1 MTGKPSP
8 APRLQLPLIAG
19 LLVAVAWVGAANA
32 GQLTAVLGR
41 ADPATVAAMLVV
53 TAFWLVVRFVRWQ
66 YMMRRAGVRIPIR
79 GSAAA
84 YLAGLAGT
92 ATPGYVGEMIR
103 GVFIRRRYGVPLRLT
118 TWVLVAERL
127 MDVVALAMILT
138 ATATDGC
145 CGRGL
150 ALTALLIALLVA
162 LFVALFVAP
171 AWFSSRPDAGWSG
184 SGSGPFVAGVS
195 VLTVVLAMSLVAWVA
210 AGSLVSLA
218 SSALGDRLPLS
229 ASLRVFSL
237 STLAGALSLM
247 PAGIGTTGSILIIQV
262 RELGDSLTDA
272 IAITSLVRL
281 TSVGAALSL
290 GTVFLVRELRSKRS
304 AEQQLSGGTAAEHF
318 DEIAAEYDGQFS
330 SHVWQHLLG
339 SKLAMIES
347 AITPE
352 VGKKAIVLDLGCGLG
367 RQLRE
372 MIRRG
377 YRVTGIDISERL
389 LRFAAEGEVPVTS
402 GDAERLPFAD
412 ETFDVVYT
420 IGVLHHLP
428 GPDAQRAACREV
440 ERVLK
445 PGGRFLVHES
455 NPRNPLFR
463 FYMGYV
469 FPLLKTID
477 EGTEYWIH
485 PRSWKDV
492 SGFALR
498 DLRYFTFL
506 PDFVPRAL
514 MPALVAV
521 ERRLESGPLR
531 SQSVHYLAVLEKV
544 EGRPQS
550 PVNHSITPLIMN
562 SSERMSR
569 FEAGT

>member
-1 MTGKPSP
+1 M
-8 APRLQLPLIAG
+8 AG
-19 LLVAVAWVGAANA
+19 LLVAIAWVVAADA
-32 GQLTAVLGR
+32 RQLTTVLRR
-41 ADPATVAAMLVV
+41 ADPATVAVMLVV

-66 YMMRRAGVRIPIR
+66 YMMRRAGVRIPVR
-79 GSAAA
+79 GSASA

-118 TWVLVAERL
+118 TSVLVAERL
-127 MDVVALAMILT
+127 MDVLALALIL
-138 ATATDGC
+138 AVTATDGC

-150 ALTALLIALLVA
+150 TRSALLVA
-162 LFVALFVAP
+162 LLVALLAVLLAVLLVAS
-171 AWFSSRPDAGWSG
+171 AWFSSRPDVSG
-184 SGSGPFVAGVS
+184 NGKGRPRSVAGVG
-195 VLTVVLAMSLVAWVA
+195 VLTVVLAMSLVAWMA

-262 RELGDSLTDA
+262 RELGDSLTNA

-290 GTVFLVRELRSKRS
+290 GTVFLVRELGSKRR
-304 AEQQLSGGTAAEHF
+304 AEQQLSEGRAAQHF
-318 DEIAAEYDGQFS
+318 DEIAAEYAGQFS
-330 SHVWQHLLG
+330 SHVWQHLLEN
-339 SKLAMIES
+339 KVAMIES
-347 AITPE
+347 AITPD
-352 VGKKAIVLDLGCGLG
+352 VGKTAIVLDLGCGLG
-367 RQLRE
+367 RQLHE

-389 LRFAAEGEVPVTS
+389 LRFAAESGVPVAS
-402 GDAERLPFAD
+402 GDAERLPFAN

-420 IGVLHHLP
+420 VGVLHHLH
-428 GPDAQRAACREV
+428 GPDAQLAACREV
-440 ERVLK
+440 RRVLK
-445 PGGRFLVHES
+445 RGGRFLVHES

-469 FPLLKTID
+469 FPLLRSID

-485 PRSWKDV
+485 PRSWRDLG
-492 SGFALR
+492 GFALR

-514 MPALVAV
+514 MPALLAL

-531 SQSVHYLAVLEKV
+531 SHSVHYLAVLEKV
-544 EGRPQS
+544 EGRPQD
-550 PVNHSITPLIMN
+550 PVNHAVTPLVMN
-562 SSERMSR
+562 SNERVGR